1 VGGGPATLGILT
13 SAAGNHKLHELA
25 SSGDGIAIVEQGL
38 SFGGGALQYFGV
50 NSNTGA
56 NGFLKGFYKRKA

>member
-1 VGGGPATLGILT
+1 V
-13 SAAGNHKLHELA
+13 

-38 SFGGGALQYFGV
+38 SFGGGSLQYFGI

-56 NGFLKGFYKRKA
+56 NGFLKGFYKKKKPPINPDKSDPSKPQHPQAQ